1 MKTSDAFLF
10 ALENLS
16 SRRLRTGLSTLGM
29 MFGVAAVIAML
40 SIGAGAERRA
50 LAMIERLGVHNVL
63 VRSKE
68 VPPSERAEARK
79 KSMGLSPRDVSAIRE
94 AVPHLAL
101 VAPKAGVDPYKIIA
115 EGQKTQ
121 AKVWGVS
128 HRHPEATRLVLQE
141 GRFFDESDERAH
153 AQVAV
158 IGASVRRD
166 LFLHDEAVGRFLK
179 VNDVWL
185 KVIGVLAAD
194 GLAADGPGD
203 PQGMSGGSGDNDIYM
218 PATTLLQKFER
229 DPLEPPLEEIIVKLD
244 GKTSPHESAAVIA
257 GLLEQLHGKVDDYE
271 IVVPEALLAQSRET
285 QRIFS
290 IVMGCIAGISLLVG
304 GIGIMNIMLA
314 SVFEQTREI
323 GVRRAVGALRRDIR
337 FQFLVESF
345 LVAGFGGGFGV
356 LVGLFISHVVA
367 TMAGWPTVV
376 TPIAIILSTGVS
388 GAVGLFSGLYPAI
401 RASRLDPIEALAH
414 Q

>member
-141 GRFFDESDERAH
+141 GRFFDDSDERAH

-203 PQGMSGGSGDNDIYM
+203 PLAGGSGDGDIYM

-376 TPIAIILSTGVS
+376 TPLAIILSTGVS

>member
-158 IGASVRRD
+158 IGAAVRRD

-203 PQGMSGGSGDNDIYM
+203 PLAGGSGDGDIYL

-376 TPIAIILSTGVS
+376 TPLAIILSTGVS